1 PAGAHGTGLGLYNLA
16 RFGGSAMG
24 AAWVAIALHLA
35 SYPAVFALTAVM
47 AGLGLLASFCGA
59 DPP

>member
-1 PAGAHGTGLGLYNLA
+1 
-16 RFGGSAMG
+16 MG

-47 AGLGLLASFCGA
+47 VGLGLLASFCGA